1 MHARSHSWLD
11 KRNNDTED
19 HCNYTVYSPGLYLH
33 YTNVLIACW
42 YSVFITL
49 SDI

>member
-19 HCNYTVYSPGLYLH
+19 NRYYTVYSTRLHLH
-33 YTNVLIACW
+33 YTNVLIAHGILW
-42 YSVFITL
+42 V
-49 SDI
+49 